1 MGANFVA
8 REVGYQMTQGWD
20 EGDAATQRC
29 FRPEETFAERFDALL
44 GEVDAAGFHAM
55 DLWAAHLH
63 PSWAT
68 EAQIRDARRLL
79 DARGISVPSFAV
91 WLPEDPRQIEKICRM
106 AVALG
111 CPILGGGCAPGVL
124 TKHRGKLLEL
134 LEHFGL
140 VFGYENH
147 PEKSCGEILEKIGP
161 YNARIGIALDTGWLG
176 TQGADAAAAVRELAP
191 RVVHVHLKDI
201 LPPEKGPGPTLRA
214 MGHETCALGG
224 GVVPVERCVRELKTA
239 GYSGGFCIEHEPEDH
254 NPMPKI
260 AVSLERL
267 NLWLNK

>member
-8 REVGYQMTQGWD
+8 REVGYQMTQGWE
-20 EGDAATQRC
+20 EGDAATQSF
-29 FRPEETFAERFDALL
+29 FRPEKTFSARFDAMLD
-44 GEVDAAGFHAM
+44 EVCSIGFQAM
-55 DLWAAHLH
+55 DLWGAHLH
-63 PSWAT
+63 PEWAT
-68 EAQIRDARRLL
+68 DRQIREARKLL
-79 DARGISVPSFAV
+79 DAHGVSVSSLAV
-91 WLPEDPRQIEKICRM
+91 WLPEDPAQIEKICRM
-106 AVALG
+106 SVALDCG
-111 CPILGGGCAPGVL
+111 ILGGGCAPGVL
-124 TKHRGKLLEL
+124 TDGRGRLLEL
-134 LEHFGL
+134 LGQYDL

-147 PEKSCGEILEKIGP
+147 PEKSCGEILEKIGA
-161 YNARIGIALDTGWLG
+161 YNSRIGIALDTGWLG
-176 TQGADAAAAVRELAP
+176 TQGADAAAAARELAP

-224 GVVPVERCVRELKTA
+224 GVVPVERCVRELKAA

-254 NPMPKI
+254 NPMPEI